1 MREIEIR
8 KLEIDIEK
16 KILKINGKPFTE
28 KAIIVNLPG
37 TDGWPLSFLV
47 NEQLASGVPE
57 ECAKLTVNFTEKPET
72 WSPEVTRRK
81 IKAWDKK
88 ITQILLIIF
97 LSMIVSIMV
106 VRLTRG

>member
-1 MREIEIR
+1 MRNIEIR

-16 KILKINGKPFTE
+16 KILKINEKPFTE

-57 ECAKLTVNFTEKPET
+57 ECAELTVVFNNKQE
-72 WSPEVTRRK
+72 
-81 IKAWDKK
+81 
-88 ITQILLIIF
+88 
-97 LSMIVSIMV
+97 
-106 VRLTRG
+106 

>member
-1 MREIEIR
+1 MRKIEIR

-28 KAIIVNLPG
+28 KMVIVNLPG
-37 TDGWPLSFLV
+37 ADGWPLSFLA
-47 NEQLASGVPE
+47 NEQLASFLPK
-57 ECAKLTVNFTEKPET
+57 ECAKLTVNFSEKPET
-72 WSPEVTRRK
+72 WSPEVELRK

-88 ITQILLIIF
+88 ITQILWIIF

>member
-1 MREIEIR
+1 MSEIEIR

-37 TDGWPLSFLV
+37 TNGWPLSFLV

-57 ECAKLTVNFTEKPET
+57 ECAKLTVNFSEKPET
-72 WSPEVTRRK
+72 WSPEVELRK
-81 IKAWDKK
+81 IDAWNRK
-88 ITQILLIIF
+88 ITQILWIIF
-97 LSMIVSIMV
+97 LSVIVSIMV

>member
-1 MREIEIR
+1 MSEIEIR

-28 KAIIVNLPG
+28 KMVIVNLPG
-37 TDGWPLSFLV
+37 ADGWPLSFLA
-47 NEQLASGVPE
+47 NEQLASFLPE
-57 ECAKLTVNFTEKPET
+57 ECAKLTVSEKPEA
-72 WSPEVTRRK
+72 WSPEATRRK
-81 IKAWDKK
+81 IRAWDKK
-88 ITQILLIIF
+88 ITQILWIIF

>member
-1 MREIEIR
+1 MEIR
-8 KLEIDIEK
+8 QLEIDVEK
-16 KILKINGKPFTE
+16 RILKINGKPFTQE
-28 KAIIVNLPG
+28 AVVVTLPG

-57 ECAKLTVNFTEKPET
+57 ECAKLTVNFSEKPEA
-72 WSPEVTRRK
+72 WSPEATRRK
-81 IKAWDKK
+81 IRAWDKK
-88 ITQILLIIF
+88 ITQILWIIF